1 MYRFT
6 ANGEVVGY
14 AARQNYI
21 KKLDNGCYGLC
32 NEEEATGV
40 SVNGTPYRLDGKE
53 LDELPIAEISE
64 IPDSNLS
71 NEVLDMKEALNIL
84 GVT

>member
-1 MYRFT
+1 MYQFT
-6 ANGEVVGY
+6 ANGEVIGY
-14 AARQNYI
+14 AAEPNYI

-53 LDELPIAEISE
+53 LDELSIAEIAE
-64 IPDSNLS
+64 IPDGNFS
-71 NEVLDMKEALNIL
+71 NEVLDMKEALSIL

>member
-1 MYRFT
+1 MYQFT
-6 ANGEVVGY
+6 ANGEVIGY
-14 AARQNYI
+14 AAEPNYI

-40 SVNGTPYRLDGKE
+40 SVNCTPYRLDGKE
-53 LDELPIAEISE
+53 LDGLPIAEVAE
-64 IPDSNLS
+64 IPDGNLS
-71 NEVLDMKEALNIL
+71 NEVLDMKEALSIL

>member
-1 MYRFT
+1 MYQFM
-6 ANGEVVGY
+6 ANGAVVGY

-32 NEEEATGV
+32 SEEEEAGI

-53 LDELPIAEISE
+53 LDGLPIAEISE
-64 IPDSNLS
+64 IPDGNLS
-71 NEVLDMKEALNIL
+71 NEVLDMKEALNIM
-84 GVT
+84 GVN

>member
-1 MYRFT
+1 MYQFT
-6 ANGEVVGY
+6 ANGEVIGY
-14 AARQNYI
+14 AAEPNYI

-53 LDELPIAEISE
+53 LGIRNSY
-64 IPDSNLS
+64 
-71 NEVLDMKEALNIL
+71 L
-84 GVT
+84 GKKIVHIYLWEK

>member
-1 MYRFT
+1 MYQFT
-6 ANGEVVGY
+6 SNGEVIGY
-14 AARQNYI
+14 AVEPNYI

-53 LDELPIAEISE
+53 LDGLPIAEISE
-64 IPDSNLS
+64 IPDGNLS
-71 NEVLDMKEALNIL
+71 NEVLDMKEALSIL

>member
-1 MYRFT
+1 MYQFT
-6 ANGEVVGY
+6 SNGEVIGY
-14 AARQNYI
+14 AVEPNYI

-32 NEEEATGV
+32 NEEKATGV
-40 SVNGTPYRLDGKE
+40 SVNSTPYRLDGKE

-64 IPDSNLS
+64 IPDGNLS
-71 NEVLDMKEALNIL
+71 NEVLDMKEALSIL

>member
-1 MYRFT
+1 MYQFT
-6 ANGEVVGY
+6 ANGEVIGY
-14 AARQNYI
+14 SAEPNYI

-40 SVNGTPYRLDGKE
+40 SVNGTPYRLDGRE
-53 LDELPIAEISE
+53 LDGLPIAKVAE
-64 IPDSNLS
+64 IPDGNLS
-71 NEVLDMKEALNIL
+71 NEVLDMKEALSIL

>member
-1 MYRFT
+1 MYQFT
-6 ANGEVVGY
+6 ANGEFIGY
-14 AARQNYI
+14 AVEPNYS
-21 KKLDNGCYGLC
+21 KKLDNVCYGHC

-53 LDELPIAEISE
+53 LDGLPIAEVAE
-64 IPDSNLS
+64 IPDGNLS
-71 NEVLDMKEALNIL
+71 NEVLDMKEALSIL

>member
-1 MYRFT
+1 MYCF
-6 ANGEVVGY
+6 AVDSKIVGY
-14 AARQNYI
+14 AVEPNYI

-53 LDELPIAEISE
+53 LDGLPIAEISE
-64 IPDSNLS
+64 IPDGNLS
-71 NEVLDMKEALNIL
+71 NEVLDMKEALSIL
-84 GVT
+84 GVN

>member
-14 AARQNYI
+14 AARLNHI
-21 KKLDNGCYGLC
+21 RKLDNGCYGLC
-32 NEEEATGV
+32 SEEEAAGI

-53 LDELPIAEISE
+53 LDGLPIAEVSE
-64 IPDSNLS
+64 IPDGNLS
-71 NEVLDMKEALNIL
+71 NEVLDMREALNIL
-84 GVT
+84 GVN